1 MTALPH
7 PEYHFRGGAFD
18 APIALSF
25 EGDKL
30 VVRQGERPPR
40 TLTLADVV
48 RVRLWWKRERGGFD
62 QYLCAV
68 DFAKPGQPEQHF
80 VTFGSRSHLSAN
92 HAEAR
97 PEEYRRFLEALH
109 TRLMLAGTR
118 AEFVTGPVGASPM
131 AGFARRVAIALVL
144 GLVASRVVRLPIH
157 LILIAV
163 AIYAAFQLPR
173 LLTALRRNAA
183 GNYEPL
189 ALPERCLP
197 ATNAA

>member
-1 MTALPH
+1 MTPPV

-18 APIALSF
+18 APISLSF

-40 TLTLADVV
+40 TLSLSDVV

-62 QYLCAV
+62 QYLCSI

-92 HAEAR
+92 HAESR
-97 PEEYRRFLEALH
+97 PLEYRRFLEALH

-118 AEFVTGPVGASPM
+118 AEFVTGTGGASPM
-131 AGFARRVAIALVL
+131 VGFARRIGILLVL
-144 GLVASRVVRLPIH
+144 GLIASRFVRVPVQIVL
-157 LILIAV
+157 LAA
-163 AIYAAFQLPR
+163 AIYAAFQLPG
-173 LLTALRRNAA
+173 LLTSLRRNAA
-183 GNYEPL
+183 GHYEPL
-189 ALPERCLP
+189 SLPDRCLP